1 MHAIA
6 CAILQALILTRFYY
20 QLSHRMHY
28 QILLDRGLLTQT
40 EVNIVKDFDGDA
52 YTLPLSWFVA
62 ICNEQL
68 QSGALHPMTFKSLR
82 DKVLLA
88 ISLLNF
94 RTSFSAACLIRFS
107 STSSRT
113 TWRCCS
119 KSRTFPC
126 RSRKLP
132 AC

>member
-1 MHAIA
+1 
-6 CAILQALILTRFYY
+6 
-20 QLSHRMHY
+20 MHY

-94 RTSFSAACLIRFS
+94 RTSFSAACLDPFQFDLIQNHMAMLFEVEDV
-107 STSSRT
+107 
-113 TWRCCS
+113 
-119 KSRTFPC
+119 P
-126 RSRKLP
+126 LP
-132 AC
+132 FA